1 MSVRIDGTK
10 PLHLK
15 TVSEAVPL
23 DNLAEHIINL
33 SLKIEREKHNNI

>member
-1 MSVRIDGTK
+1 MSVRVDGAK

-15 TVSEAVPL
+15 TVNEAVPL

-33 SLKIEREKHNNI
+33 SLKIERDKQNII